1 MGDTRKAETMSMRQ
15 QLIGEV
21 LMDARWRERANG
33 SMRSREDPRNAAA
46 ATACHEIISYLEGL
60 PDDDPRLERLEDAS
74 AGFISDGDHNEARPA
89 RIGFAGGP
97 PAEPSAWL
105 EAFVASYAGTGA
117 VNSPEE
123 VSR

>member
-1 MGDTRKAETMSMRQ
+1 MSMKE

-21 LMDARWRERANG
+21 SMDARWRERANG
-33 SMRSREDPRNAAA
+33 SMRSREDPRYAAA
-46 ATACHEIISYLEGL
+46 ATACHEVIRYLEGL

-74 AGFISDGDHNEARPA
+74 DGYIRDPDHNQVRAA
-89 RIGFAGGP
+89 RIGFQGGP

>member
-1 MGDTRKAETMSMRQ
+1 MSMRQ
-15 QLIGEV
+15 QLIDQV
-21 LMDARWRERANG
+21 SMDARWREG
-33 SMRSREDPRNAAA
+33 SNRFRDDPRYAAA
-46 ATACHEIISYLEGL
+46 AAACHQIVAYLEGL

-74 AGFISDGDHNEARPA
+74 AGYISDGDHNEVRPA

-105 EAFVASYAGTGA
+105 NAFVASYAGTGA
-117 VNSPEE
+117 VDSPEE